1 MEKGEEEMRDQRV
14 YKIIVGENN
23 IDIIDEDEVMEELL
37 NKISTI
43 EYQLEIITSCIQ
55 QGEANDYINIPADDI
70 RFKP

>member
-1 MEKGEEEMRDQRV
+1 MRDQRV

-37 NKISTI
+37 DRISTI

-55 QGEANDYINIPADDI
+55 HGKANDCINILADDVI
-70 RFKP
+70 FEP

>member
-1 MEKGEEEMRDQRV
+1 MEKGEKEMRDQRV

>member
-37 NKISTI
+37 NKKSTI